1 MIRRWLPVQAGRGI
15 FQVNP
20 EGHSTPRCEYEVSSE
35 IEVVDATLPGKASK
49 LQVTVVRTENRH
61 WWVRRKS

>member
-1 MIRRWLPVQAGRGI
+1 MIRGWFPVQGRRES

-20 EGHSTPRCEYEVSSE
+20 EAHSIPRTEYEDSSE
-35 IEVVDATLPGKASK
+35 FEVVDATLPGKASK
-49 LQVTVVRTENRH
+49 LQVTVVRTANRH